1 MDISTFLGFASGI
14 GTVVLLMVMGG
25 SVSLFYDIHAVI
37 VIGGGCFSATLIRF
51 PLKTIAVGLASGAKV
66 VFFYKRQGA
75 QALIEQI
82 AELADIVR
90 KQGPLGLES
99 VEIKDGFL
107 SKGVRM
113 IADGYDGEVIR
124 EALEKEAELHLQRMK
139 EGVKVYKA
147 VGDMAP
153 AWGMI
158 GTIIGM
164 VQMFANMSDP
174 SKLGPFMA
182 VALLATLYGAVLAN
196 LIMLPIGDKLELR
209 LHQDEILEQLIIDGV
224 MQMRENKSPA
234 FIKEMLISYL
244 PHKQRHHFEDEA
256 A

>member
-1 MDISTFLGFASGI
+1 MDIATFIGFASGV
-14 GTVVLLMVMGG
+14 GTVFLLMIMGG

-51 PLKTIAVGLASGAKV
+51 PLKTIGTGLASGAKV
-66 VFFYKRQGA
+66 VFFHKRLGA
-75 QALIEQI
+75 HALIEQI
-82 AELADIVR
+82 SELADIVR
-90 KQGPLGLES
+90 KQGPLGLEN
-99 VEIKDGFL
+99 VEIKDPFL
-107 SKGVRM
+107 KKGVRM
-113 IADGYDGEVIR
+113 LTDGYDAEVIR
-124 EALEKEAELHLQRMK
+124 DAMEKEAELHLQRMK

-147 VGDMAP
+147 IGDMAP

-158 GTIIGM
+158 GTILGM

-196 LIMLPIGDKLELR
+196 LVTLPIGDKLELR
-209 LHQDEILEQLIIDGV
+209 LHQDEIIEQLIIDGV
-224 MQMRENKSPA
+224 LQMRENKSPA

-244 PHKQRHHFEDEA
+244 PHNKRHHFEEESA
-256 A
+256 